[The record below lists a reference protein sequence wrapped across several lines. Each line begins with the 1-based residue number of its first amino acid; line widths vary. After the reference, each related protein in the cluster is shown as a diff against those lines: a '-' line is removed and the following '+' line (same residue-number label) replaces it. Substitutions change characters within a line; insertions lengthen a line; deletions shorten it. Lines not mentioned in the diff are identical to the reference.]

1 MAVMLDTSVA
11 IHLRDGDPNILARI
25 KSVRDVITM
34 QMVTLAELEAEVRGE
49 VADIRRAQLDILLDT
64 FEVVPFLAEDAR
76 IYGEIVAAAGFSRRK
91 VLDRMIGAQ
100 AIRANASLATMNG
113 DDFRDIP
120 GLTLLEW

>member
-11 IHLRDGDPNILARI
+11 IHLRDGDPNILTRI
-25 KSVRDVITM
+25 KSVRDVITLP
-34 QMVTLAELEAEVRGE
+34 MVTLAELEAGVRGE

-91 VLDRMIGAQ
+91 VLDRMIAAQ
-100 AIRANASLATMNG
+100 ALRAKASLATMNA